1 MCDSVLRIIF
11 GQMRVVLFLFFLLL
25 HFMHKCVSFGL
36 SLTIS
41 AFSVIKFDT
50 RLLLFFLLQSMNVS
64 NTGIY
69 IV

>member
-11 GQMRVVLFLFFLLL
+11 GQMRAVLFCFLLL

-41 AFSVIKFDT
+41 AFSVIKFDM
-50 RLLLFFLLQSMNVS
+50 RLLLFLLLQSVNV
-64 NTGIY
+64 NNAGIY